1 MAAVALLRAIYDM
14 VDRVKAWE
22 TDRNVDGAG
31 AFQARCMELDR
42 AYDEL
47 EARHGIPTGMRT
59 GRLRRLIGRLRC

>member
-1 MAAVALLRAIYDM
+1 VALLRAIYDM

-22 TDRNVDGAG
+22 TERDVDGTG
-31 AFQARCMELDR
+31 AFRVRCAELNR

-47 EARHGIPTGMRT
+47 EARLGIATGMRP

>member
-1 MAAVALLRAIYDM
+1 VAPLPAIYDM

-22 TDRNVDGAG
+22 TDRDVNGAG
-31 AFQARCMELDR
+31 AFRMRCAELER

-47 EARHGIPTGMRT
+47 EARLGIATGIRA